1 MTMTAATNKTVLLV
15 DDSELLLEMAA
26 FHLEQSGFNVVTAC
40 DLATLKE
47 TLAKSPPDLVVLD
60 VQMPDVSTA
69 ELSEALGAIG
79 APIWL
84 FSALDEA
91 QLAERAAAAGA
102 ADYIRKDE
110 GLEELARRA
119 RVHFGR

>member
-1 MTMTAATNKTVLLV
+1 MSMSAATTKTVLLV

-40 DLATLKE
+40 DLASLRAR
-47 TLAKSPPDLVVLD
+47 LAGSAPDLVVLD
-60 VQMPDVSTA
+60 VQMPDVSTD
-69 ELSEALGAIG
+69 ELLATLETTG

-91 QLAERAAAAGA
+91 QLAQRAAAAGA
-102 ADYIRKDE
+102 DGHVCKNQ

-119 RVHFGR
+119 KALFET